1 MIIKYMLWTVF
12 EDSQSTQELLRSLLK
27 DGYNGTMM
35 GASSVNHTYSH
46 NAKKAPMFSLSDYA
60 EGVKEPNLAVTFVV
74 DEDKLE
80 ELKTLIHKGTEGFKK
95 IHGAM
100 MVLPIAYYEGSF

>member
-1 MIIKYMLWTVF
+1 
-12 EDSQSTQELLRSLLK
+12 
-27 DGYNGTMM
+27 
-35 GASSVNHTYSH
+35 
-46 NAKKAPMFSLSDYA
+46 MFSLSDYA

>member
-1 MIIKYMLWTVF
+1 MIMKYMLWTVF

-80 ELKTLIHKGTEGFKK
+80 ELK
-95 IHGAM
+95 
-100 MVLPIAYYEGSF
+100 PSFTKEPRALRRSMGR

>member
-1 MIIKYMLWTVF
+1 MKYMLWTVF
-12 EDSQSTQELLRSLLK
+12 EDSKATQDLLRSLLQG
-27 DGYNGTMM
+27 GYNGTMM
-35 GASSVNHTYSH
+35 GASSVNHTYSQ
-46 NAKKAPMFSLSDYA
+46 NQKAKQPMFSLSDYA

-74 DEDKLE
+74 DEEKLE
-80 ELKTLIHKGTEGFKK
+80 DLKTLIHEGTEGFKK